1 MTKNKLVKWQIVVTL
16 ICIFASIGS
25 SQTNWMK
32 NPNNPVLIPGGSGSW
47 DETSSI
53 VNTILFHENIYK
65 MWYEGDKGIG
75 FATSPDGIDWTKDTL
90 NNPVLEPGLS
100 GSWDEMGINNASVLI
115 KDNIY
120 HVWYSG
126 IDIFDDNRIGHA
138 TSTDGINWIKDTL
151 NPVID
156 LGEPGSWDDEEVMH
170 PFVIYE
176 NDTLKMWYNGHDGI
190 TQRILFATS
199 LDGKIW
205 KRYTQHPMLEPGS
218 GGTWDSNELG
228 PLSIVYSENL
238 YHMWYTGWNFADF
251 LQIGYA
257 TSPNGF
263 DWAKSSA
270 VLSPGDQ
277 GEWDNGAVALPY
289 VIVEDS
295 LFKMWYGGTDGNLF
309 QTGYATS
316 DLPVD
321 VKNIDDIIPVQFSL
335 SQNYPNPFNP
345 STKIRFTI
353 LNFGFTDLKIYD
365 TIGNVVAT
373 LVNQE
378 LSEGK
383 YEVEFD
389 GDELTSGVYFYILK
403 SGNFI
408 ETKKMI
414 LLR

>member
-1 MTKNKLVKWQIVVTL
+1 MI
-16 ICIFASIGS
+16 
-25 SQTNWMK
+25 
-32 NPNNPVLIPGGSGSW
+32 
-47 DETSSI
+47 
-53 VNTILFHENIYK
+53 
-65 MWYEGDKGIG
+65 
-75 FATSPDGIDWTKDTL
+75 
-90 NNPVLEPGLS
+90 
-100 GSWDEMGINNASVLI
+100 
-115 KDNIY
+115 
-120 HVWYSG
+120 
-126 IDIFDDNRIGHA
+126 
-138 TSTDGINWIKDTL
+138 
-151 NPVID
+151 
-156 LGEPGSWDDEEVMH
+156 
-170 PFVIYE
+170 
-176 NDTLKMWYNGHDGI
+176 
-190 TQRILFATS
+190 
-199 LDGKIW
+199 
-205 KRYTQHPMLEPGS
+205 EPGS

-263 DWAKSSA
+263 DWAKSSV

-403 SGNFI
+403 SGNLI